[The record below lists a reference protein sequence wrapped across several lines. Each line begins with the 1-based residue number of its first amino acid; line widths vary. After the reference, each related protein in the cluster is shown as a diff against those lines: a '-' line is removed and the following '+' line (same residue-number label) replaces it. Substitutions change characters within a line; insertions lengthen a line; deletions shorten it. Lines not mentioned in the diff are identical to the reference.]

1 MCFSIRTTLPDS
13 SEFLHLWWMMFSPDL
28 LYLFDGI
35 LRMHLKNS
43 SNPQFHSWPGVRS
56 QPLPSEISLGS
67 RYSPASWSPILL
79 FWHQVYWLTLVFLLQ
94 FHLATASGCLLI
106 IPRFSYPFFSGEIHQ
121 LTVCWR
127 LFYYEIV
134 YHDGA
139 LPWEF
144 SYCRWQCNPH
154 RRCNAR
160 HIWISGGLSL
170 EDYRV

>member
-1 MCFSIRTTLPDS
+1 MFFNPNDITRQQWVSTS
-13 SEFLHLWWMMFSPDL
+13 MMNDVF
-28 LYLFDGI
+28 
-35 LRMHLKNS
+35 
-43 SNPQFHSWPGVRS
+43 
-56 QPLPSEISLGS
+56 
-67 RYSPASWSPILL
+67 SWSSL
-79 FWHQVYWLTLVFLLQ
+79 FIWWYSKNASKKLKQSSISFLTRGSISTPTFRNLSGLSLFTSQLITYRPFLASSVLIDAG
-94 FHLATASGCLLI
+94 FPFRVPLATASGCLLI